1 MTRDKVNFHVRSH
14 AFILIQQ
21 IFAECLP
28 DVPVTALSLQ
38 ELIPSN
44 ESKPTLLMVLTFW

>member
-1 MTRDKVNFHVRSH
+1 MRSH

-28 DVPVTALSLQ
+28 DVPVTVLSLQ
-38 ELIPSN
+38 ELIPNN
-44 ESKPTLLMVLTFW
+44 ECKPTLLMALTFW